1 MAGSRTLKLS
11 ILAET
16 KDLVAGLNTASKET
30 QTFGDKATEFGKKA
44 ALAFAVAGTAA
55 LAFAA
60 DAVKA
65 AAQDALAQE
74 KLAETIRAT
83 TNATTAQIAGV
94 EDYITA
100 TSIAVGITDD
110 ELRPA
115 FSRLVRSTKD
125 TEEAQRLLNLA
136 LDLSV
141 AAGKPVETVANALG
155 RAYDG
160 NTAALGKLG
169 LGLDANLLKS
179 KDNEAIIKSLE
190 TTYGNFAEGAA
201 ETAAVKFERI
211 RIATD
216 EAKESIG
223 AALLPIVQEL
233 SDYVL
238 TTVVPNLES
247 FINGLT
253 GQGSLTEA
261 SQNATDGAFK
271 FGEQVKKVIK
281 TVISLK
287 DELIVVGG
295 VLAGLFVV
303 SKISSAVIATIALI
317 KTVITAF
324 NALKASAIVA
334 GIAAYFALNPLAG
347 VAAVAIAAGVLAAA
361 NALIGRSDVNTGDLD
376 LEGAAGFSG
385 TMPSGQSFSTG
396 RTTGANTGTTPTPIF
411 GAPSTAG
418 IATAA
423 RSAATV
429 AAASNNAVSGSFNAG
444 SFRMAEARDSG
455 NTYNINVTG
464 AIDSIGTART
474 IANVLNAEATNS
486 GTFSNLG
493 SSLLVAL

>member
-11 ILAET
+11 ILADT

-160 NTAALGKLG
+160 NTAALNKLG

-253 GQGSLTEA
+253 GQGSLKEA
-261 SQNATDGAFK
+261 TGDATDGAFK
-271 FGEQVKKVIK
+271 FGQQVRKVIA
-281 TVISLK
+281 TVIDLK
-287 DELIVVGG
+287 DELKIVAG
-295 VLAGLFVV
+295 VIATIFVV
-303 SKISSAVIATIALI
+303 SKIAAAVTGTIALI
-317 KTVITAF
+317 KTVITAY
-324 NALKASAIVA
+324 NALKASAIIAGVA
-334 GIAAYFALNPLAG
+334 GYFALNPLAG
-347 VAAVAIAAGVLAAA
+347 LAAVGVAAGILAGAAA
-361 NALIGRSDVNTGDLD
+361 LVGRSDVSTEDLD
-376 LEGAAGFSG
+376 ISGAAGFSG
-385 TMPSGQSFSTG
+385 TMPSGQSFT
-396 RTTGANTGTTPTPIF
+396 TGTTTLAKTTGTTTPKISV
-411 GAPSTAG
+411 PSTSG
-418 IATAA
+418 LTTA
-423 RSAATV
+423 SK
-429 AAASNNAVSGSFNAG
+429 AAASAAAATSNVVSGGFNPG
-444 SFRMAEARDSG
+444 SFRMAEAASMG
-455 NTYNINVTG
+455 TTINLTVTG
-464 AIDSIGTART
+464 AFDKEGTART
-474 IANVLNAEATNS
+474 IVETLNNSFYRGTGGATN
-486 GTFSNLG
+486 LQI
-493 SSLLVAL
+493 A